1 YRARSHHPP
10 RFTAALA
17 SPRSACAAETP
28 RRKAQARRAEDARAR
43 PDWAAGLSC
52 HASLSRDVWGC
63 RAHAGGVA
71 TRRGFLLGRL
81 LLEGASRTS
90 SEGSVLQRE
99 LGRPARQPSV
109 QAQRSDPLFF
119 PDSRSTEERSE
130 SRARVLVRFWPAGL
144 KFLGLRRGLGSPW
157 RFGGCSRRLRTP
169 LPLCLAQAHLVLF
182 FLGAAWILAFRK
194 KPVLTVS
201 SFGSLDPLCG
211 HLAYLQVSEWLGT
224 HLEPADTENSCHPGW
239 PWGPECDLA
248 ADTAPGATA
257 PQVQILEMPSKTSV
271 CTLKPEADAK
281 PGMPMCLRLW
291 QANPGPRPLLLVGYE
306 DGSVALWDI
315 SERKVCSRIACHGEP
330 VMGLDFDSQ
339 KTRGISGSAGKAL
352 AVWSLDGQQ
361 ALQVCH
367 THELTN
373 PGIAD
378 VMIRPDRKILA
389 TAGWDH
395 RIRIFHW
402 RTMKPLAVLAF
413 HSASV
418 HCVAFAADG
427 LLAAGSKD
435 QRISIWSLY
444 QRT

>member
-1 YRARSHHPP
+1 MAAPLAPQPP
-10 RFTAALA
+10 DPQFVLRGTQ
-17 SPRSACAAETP
+17 SAVNAVHFFGGTQAQGCPLLFSGSQSGLVHIWSLQT
-28 RRKAQARRAEDARAR
+28 RRT
-43 PDWAAGLSC
+43 
-52 HASLSRDVWGC
+52 
-63 RAHAGGVA
+63 VA
-71 TRRGFLLGRL
+71 TLDGHGGQSVTWLQTLPQGPQLLSQGRD
-81 LLEGASRTS
+81 
-90 SEGSVLQRE
+90 LQ
-99 LGRPARQPSV
+99 
-109 QAQRSDPLFF
+109 
-119 PDSRSTEERSE
+119 
-130 SRARVLVRFWPAGL
+130 
-144 KFLGLRRGLGSPW
+144 
-157 RFGGCSRRLRTP
+157 
-169 LPLCLAQAHLVLF
+169 LCLWDLAEGRNTIMDSVHLESVGF
-182 FLGAAWILAFRK
+182 CRSSILAEGQ
-194 KPVLTVS
+194 L
-201 SFGSLDPLCG
+201 
-211 HLAYLQVSEWLGT
+211 HWMLAV
-224 HLEPADTENSCHPGW
+224 PGKDSD
-239 PWGPECDLA
+239 E
-248 ADTAPGATA
+248 
-257 PQVQILEMPSKTSV
+257 VQILEMPSKTSV

>member
-1 YRARSHHPP
+1 MDSVHLESVGFCRS
-10 RFTAALA
+10 
-17 SPRSACAAETP
+17 S
-28 RRKAQARRAEDARAR
+28 
-43 PDWAAGLSC
+43 
-52 HASLSRDVWGC
+52 
-63 RAHAGGVA
+63 
-71 TRRGFLLGRL
+71 
-81 LLEGASRTS
+81 
-90 SEGSVLQRE
+90 
-99 LGRPARQPSV
+99 
-109 QAQRSDPLFF
+109 
-119 PDSRSTEERSE
+119 
-130 SRARVLVRFWPAGL
+130 
-144 KFLGLRRGLGSPW
+144 
-157 RFGGCSRRLRTP
+157 
-169 LPLCLAQAHLVLF
+169 
-182 FLGAAWILAFRK
+182 ILAEGQ
-194 KPVLTVS
+194 L
-201 SFGSLDPLCG
+201 
-211 HLAYLQVSEWLGT
+211 HWMLAV
-224 HLEPADTENSCHPGW
+224 PGKDSD
-239 PWGPECDLA
+239 E
-248 ADTAPGATA
+248 
-257 PQVQILEMPSKTSV
+257 VQILEMPSKTSV

-315 SERKVCSRIACHGEP
+315 SERKVCSHIACHGEP
-330 VMGLDFDSQ
+330 VMGFDFDSQ